1 MQALDYYLLR
11 AGSDVDGVLVE
22 EFVRGRDGSTV
33 GLRGALWRRTGWVGS
48 SSFSRALRGDPSLLA
63 AVVPVSRRGA
73 EEAFAGLGGGALPDE
88 EGLRD
93 GFVDYVSLAT
103 AAPLR
108 LGPAAAPDGFH
119 ERRLYRVLFAGG
131 SVGGGVSASPAVG
144 GVSGRREVG
153 VDLFSWTLRR
163 VGNGL
168 AWGLD
173 VTVLL
178 ATSADDTVTPMLR
191 ELSTGVREKGLV
203 PVMTERFE

>member
-1 MQALDYYLLR
+1 MQGLDYYLLR

-22 EFVRGRDGSTV
+22 EFVRGHDGSTV
-33 GLRGALWRRTGWVGS
+33 GLRGALWRRTGSGWVGS
-48 SSFSRALRGDPSLLA
+48 ASFSRALRGDPELLA
-63 AVVPVSRRGA
+63 AVVPASRRGA
-73 EEAFAGLGGGALPDE
+73 EEAFARLGGGSLPDE
-88 EGLRD
+88 GALRD
-93 GFVDYVSLAT
+93 GFVDYVRFAT

-108 LGPAAAPDGFH
+108 LGPATAPDGFH
-119 ERRLYRVLFAGG
+119 ERRLYRVLFAGASLG
-131 SVGGGVSASPAVG
+131 DGVA
-144 GVSGRREVG
+144 GRREVG
-153 VDLFSWTLRR
+153 GDRFTWTLRR

>member
-22 EFVRGRDGSTV
+22 EFVRHRDGSTA

-63 AVVPVSRRGA
+63 AVVPASRRAA
-73 EEAFAGLGGGALPDE
+73 EEAFARLGGGALPGE

-93 GFVDYVSLAT
+93 GFADYVPFAT

-119 ERRLYRVLFAGG
+119 ERRLYRVLFAGDV
-131 SVGGGVSASPAVG
+131 VGD
-144 GVSGRREVG
+144 GVSGRREVSG
-153 VDLFSWTLRR
+153 DLFSWTLRR

-191 ELSTGVREKGLV
+191 ELSTGVRGKGLV

>member
-1 MQALDYYLLR
+1 MQTLDYYLLR

-22 EFVRGRDGSTV
+22 EFVRAADGSTV

-48 SSFSRALRGDPSLLA
+48 SSFGLALRGDPELLA
-63 AVVPVSRRGA
+63 AVVPTSRGDA
-73 EEAFAGLGGGALPDE
+73 AAAFARLGAGELPDE
-88 EGLRD
+88 AALR
-93 GFVDYVSLAT
+93 GFVDYTPFAT
-103 AAPLR
+103 SAPLR
-108 LGPAAAPDGFH
+108 LGPASAPDGFH

-131 SVGGGVSASPAVG
+131 SPAGGTD
-144 GVSGRREVG
+144 GRLEVAG
-153 VDLFSWTLRR
+153 DLFTWTLRR

-178 ATSADDTVTPMLR
+178 ASSADDTVTPMLR
-191 ELSTGVREKGLV
+191 ELTTGVRGKGLV